1 MPVFGRVDLKNSMRV
16 VLDTHVI
23 LSALLFANGNLA
35 WLKNAWQ
42 AKSIRPVI
50 SSATKEDLFESLN
63 YPKFNLSIAEQ
74 DLLLEDFFPYCETA
88 SISSWM
94 PSHGIF
100 SQVFLAVAHK
110 AKVDALVSFEKDL
123 LALRG
128 SFIPP
133 ILTVEE
139 LRKRLQEE
147 RLA

>member
-1 MPVFGRVDLKNSMRV
+1 M
-16 VLDTHVI
+16 
-23 LSALLFANGNLA
+23 
-35 WLKNAWQ
+35 
-42 AKSIRPVI
+42 
-50 SSATKEDLFESLN
+50 
-63 YPKFNLSIAEQ
+63 
-74 DLLLEDFFPYCETA
+74 LEDFFPYCEVA

-94 PSHGIF
+94 PSHGPF

-110 AKVDALVSFEKDL
+110 AKVDALVSVEKDI

-128 SFIPP
+128 SFTPS

>member
-1 MPVFGRVDLKNSMRV
+1 MRV
-16 VLDTHVI
+16 VLDTNVI
-23 LSALLFANGNLA
+23 LSALLFDSGNLA
-35 WLKNAWQ
+35 WLRNAWQ

-50 SSATKEDLFESLN
+50 SNATKEDLFESLS

-74 DLLLEDFFPYCETA
+74 DLLLEDFFPYSETA
-88 SISSWM
+88 SVSSWM

-110 AKVDALVSFEKDL
+110 AKVDALISVEKDI

-128 SFIPP
+128 SFTPS

>member
-1 MPVFGRVDLKNSMRV
+1 MLGHVGSKNNMRV
-16 VLDTHVI
+16 VLDTNVI
-23 LSALLFANGNLA
+23 LSALLFSNGNLA
-35 WLKNAWQ
+35 WLKKAWQ
-42 AKSIRPVI
+42 AKTIRPVI
-50 SSATKEDLFESLN
+50 SNATKEDLFDSLN

-74 DLLLEDFFPYCETA
+74 DLLLADFFPYCEAA

-94 PSHGIF
+94 PSHGVF

-110 AKVDALVSFEKDL
+110 AKVDALVSVEKDL

-128 SFIPP
+128 SFTPS

>member
-1 MPVFGRVDLKNSMRV
+1 MRV
-16 VLDTHVI
+16 VLDTNVI
-23 LSALLFANGNLA
+23 LSALLFANGNLT
-35 WLKNAWQ
+35 WLKKAWQ
-42 AKSIRPVI
+42 TKSICPVI
-50 SSATKEDLFESLN
+50 SNATKEDLFDSLD

-88 SISSWM
+88 SISNWM

-110 AKVDALVSFEKDL
+110 AKVDALVSVEKDL

-128 SFIPP
+128 SFTPSIF
-133 ILTVEE
+133 TVEE

>member
-1 MPVFGRVDLKNSMRV
+1 MLGHVGPKNNMRV
-16 VLDTHVI
+16 VLDTNVI
-23 LSALLFANGNLA
+23 LSALLFANGNWA
-35 WLKNAWQ
+35 WLRKTWQ

-50 SSATKEDLFESLN
+50 SNATKEDLFDSLD

-88 SISSWM
+88 SISNWM

-110 AKVDALVSFEKDL
+110 AKVDALVSVEKDL

-128 SFIPP
+128 SFTPS